1 MIILVKKIVSKTDSV
16 HKHFSIQ
23 TYAIVY
29 TVNNNKVFSYK
40 SKVAELRVKT
50 RPLLRRKPATF

>member
-23 TYAIVY
+23 TCAIVY
-29 TVNNNKVFSYK
+29 TVSNNKAFSYK
-40 SKVAELRVKT
+40 SKVAELRV
-50 RPLLRRKPATF
+50 